1 MINDRYAAYFL
12 LIALV
17 GLWLFAPFSA
27 LAFCPLCVVATGALT
42 GLFRWLG
49 VDDLII
55 GLWLG
60 GFLFSTSVMAGN
72 YLKLKVKKLANYS
85 TVAAVALYGLTIIL
99 LYFDGILS
107 VPYNRIFGISRIIIG
122 LIGGSLLLLIVPRLN
137 KILKRLNNGENF
149 ISHQK
154 MLLSIFLLLFFSLI
168 AYFL

>member
-1 MINDRYAAYFL
+1 MINIF
-12 LIALV
+12 IGSVGLV
-17 GLWLFAPFSA
+17 GLLLIFPFSA

-42 GLFRWLG
+42 GLFRWFG

-60 GFLFSTSVMAGN
+60 GFLFSTSIMVGK
-72 YLKLKVKKLANYS
+72 YLKLKIKKPLIHPTA
-85 TVAAVALYGLTIIL
+85 VAIALYGFTIAL

-107 VPYNRIFGISRIIIG
+107 VSYNQIFGLSRLIVGI
-122 LIGGSLLLLIVPRLN
+122 IGGSLLLLLTPYLNRFLN
-137 KILKRLNNGENF
+137 KMNDGEHF

-154 MLLSIFLLLFFSLI
+154 MLLSVFLLLSFSLI